1 MRVLITGIDGFVG
14 SHAADLLVAEGA
26 EVHGTILRFD
36 ELRNIAHLKSSLT
49 LHQADIT
56 NPGRVD
62 ELVQTI
68 RPERILHIAGQAFVP
83 ASMSNPM
90 QTFQVNLIGGLS
102 ILDAARKTKTATGTS
117 PAVLVVTSGET
128 YGRVAPDRLPI
139 TEDHPFSP
147 TTPYAASK
155 AALDIIALQYASS
168 FGVEVIVVRP
178 FNHAGPRQ
186 SPSFVVSDFARQFAE
201 ISLQKRRPVL
211 HVGNITAKRDFT
223 DVRDVV
229 KAYWKLFDK
238 QSDHTAFNV
247 CSGHSVE
254 IREVLAMLREASGL
268 QVEIVQEQQRVRPYD
283 VAVVSA
289 SYSRLHAATGW
300 KPEIPLSTTI
310 ADTYTYWM
318 NELRSTESGV
328 AAPR

>member
-36 ELRNIAHLKSSLT
+36 ELRNIAHLKSSLI

-90 QTFQVNLIGGLS
+90 ETFQANLIGGLS
-102 ILDAARKTKTATGTS
+102 ILDAARKTKTATGT

-155 AALDIIALQYASS
+155 AALDIIAHQYASS
-168 FGVEVIVVRP
+168 FGVDVIVVRP

-186 SPSFVVSDFARQFAE
+186 NPSFVVSDFARQFAE
-201 ISLQKRRPVL
+201 ISLRKRRPVL
-211 HVGNITAKRDFT
+211 HVGNIMAKRDFT

-238 QSDHTAFNV
+238 QSGHTAFNV

-254 IREVLAMLREASGL
+254 IREILAMLRETSGL

-283 VAVVSA
+283 VVVVSA
-289 SYSRLHAATGW
+289 SYDRLHAATGW
-300 KPEIPLSTTI
+300 KPEIPLSMTI

-318 NELRSTESGV
+318 NELRSAESGV
-328 AAPR
+328 AASR